1 MRELRPGPCNARAAM
16 LQAFHRRPLAA
27 LVSAVFLS
35 TTLSAAFVVPNL
47 ARAEVIIVE
56 SCRVGMIELRSGDHV
71 TCIDPNGSSGPSND
85 QGDPPPDGYDDGGV
99 RGGSRRPP
107 RQTRQELERRRRCK
121 KCQAASQA
129 CQAQADMAETTCR
142 VNAEAQAQRRCDP
155 VKLGANTVTA
165 WGCRI
170 WDHVAEQC
178 AGVGAPWDR
187 PRMWEYEC
195 RTEGGVRVCD
205 GRGIDSCI
213 SSWRLG
219 HRGGS
224 TTITTSGEAS
234 VTFEGV
240 GAQATRTA
248 TSTYEWNGRSGFL
261 GTCATLGMNLDHAC
275 TGAENACY
283 AANSCTQDDLQ

>member
-1 MRELRPGPCNARAAM
+1 M
-16 LQAFHRRPLAA
+16 LQAFRHRSLTTIVA
-27 LVSAVFLS
+27 AVFLS
-35 TTLSAAFVVPNL
+35 TTFSAAFVVPNL

-56 SCRVGMIELRSGDHV
+56 ACRVGLIELRSGDHV
-71 TCIDPNGSSGPSND
+71 TCIDPNNPSEGGEPND
-85 QGDPPPDGYDDGGV
+85 PSLDEYDDGGI

-107 RQTRQELERRRRCK
+107 RQTRQELQRRRRCK
-121 KCQAASQA
+121 QCQAASQA
-129 CQAQADMAETTCR
+129 CQAQADMAATTCR
-142 VNAEAQAQRRCDP
+142 ANAEAQAQRRCDP

-187 PRMWEYEC
+187 PSMWGYEC
-195 RTEGGVRVCD
+195 RTDGGVRVCE
-205 GRGIDSCI
+205 GRGIDSCV

-224 TTITTSGEAS
+224 TTISTSGEAS

-248 TSTYEWNGRSGFL
+248 TTTYEWNGRSGFL
-261 GTCATLGMNLDHAC
+261 GTCATLGMNLDHVC
-275 TGAENACY
+275 TSAENACY
-283 AANSCTQDDLQ
+283 AAHSCTQDDLQ